1 MNTVII
7 GLGNLAKYNF
17 LSGLYLSQSMIITA
31 GNFVITPLIISRLG
45 NSTYVFWITA
55 NAFTSLLLLAN
66 WGFLNHFK
74 VVMTNIYTRTGLF
87 HLGIWKKAVIY
98 MNYSGL
104 VIGVILALTLRWV
117 PIRDENSEN
126 QFLLLALLGLLTSFL
141 ILLEHLF
148 IMKFQVFNLEARSTS
163 ITLIYR
169 ICEVFI
175 QILLLIIHPSIYLVF
190 AVSMI
195 GRTGSLITLAIRAPK
210 VDKQLYS
217 QEKHDTSIIR
227 TFQKSIGS
235 LFFVLS
241 NVVYANILTLIL
253 SMILSNS
260 IFTIFQISKMMAAP
274 ILMVGGSLATGSAQR
289 LLIKGVSNSSLYDK
303 LRFKELIFPLLI
315 LIGVALFLLLI
326 TPLVWLNFFAALSD
340 INQKLIC
347 LIALQYIFD
356 STIWLISRDFY
367 NLNRLFRIGFLN
379 LTLSIFAIIC
389 VPLAQNQFSIQS
401 IPLILVFFDVILL
414 FFVIQP
420 RGRKWLL
427 QSV

>member
-7 GLGNLAKYNF
+7 GLRNLAKYNF
-17 LSGLYLSQSMIITA
+17 LSGLYLSQSIIITA

-98 MNYSGL
+98 MNYSSL

-117 PIRDENSEN
+117 PIRNENSEN
-126 QFLLLALLGLLTSFL
+126 QFLLLLLLGLLTSFL

-169 ICEVFI
+169 ICEVFV

-190 AVSMI
+190 AVSLI
-195 GRTGSLITLAIRAPK
+195 GRTGSLMTIAIRAPT

-241 NVVYANILTLIL
+241 NVVYANILILIL
-253 SMILSNS
+253 SMILSTS
-260 IFTIFQISKMMAAP
+260 TFTIFQISKMIAAP

-326 TPLVWLNFFAALSD
+326 TPLVWLNFFPALSD

-356 STIWLISRDFY
+356 SFIWLISRDFY

-389 VPLAQNQFSIQS
+389 VSIAQNQFSIQS

>member
-1 MNTVII
+1 M
-7 GLGNLAKYNF
+7 
-17 LSGLYLSQSMIITA
+17 
-31 GNFVITPLIISRLG
+31 
-45 NSTYVFWITA
+45 
-55 NAFTSLLLLAN
+55 
-66 WGFLNHFK
+66 
-74 VVMTNIYTRTGLF
+74 
-87 HLGIWKKAVIY
+87 
-98 MNYSGL
+98 
-104 VIGVILALTLRWV
+104 
-117 PIRDENSEN
+117 
-126 QFLLLALLGLLTSFL
+126 
-141 ILLEHLF
+141 
-148 IMKFQVFNLEARSTS
+148 
-163 ITLIYR
+163 
-169 ICEVFI
+169 
-175 QILLLIIHPSIYLVF
+175 
-190 AVSMI
+190 
-195 GRTGSLITLAIRAPK
+195 TLAIRAPT

-241 NVVYANILTLIL
+241 NVVYANILILIL
-253 SMILSNS
+253 SMILSTS
-260 IFTIFQISKMMAAP
+260 TFTIFQISKMMAAP

-326 TPLVWLNFFAALSD
+326 TPLVWLNFFPALSD

-356 STIWLISRDFY
+356 SFIWLISRDVY

-389 VPLAQNQFSIQS
+389 VSIAQNQFSIQS

-420 RGRKWLL
+420 RGRNWLL

>member
-17 LSGLYLSQSMIITA
+17 LSGLYLSQSIIITA

-98 MNYSGL
+98 MNYSSL

-117 PIRDENSEN
+117 PIRNENSEN

-169 ICEVFI
+169 ICEVFV

-190 AVSMI
+190 AVSLI
-195 GRTGSLITLAIRAPK
+195 GRTGSLMTLAFRAPT

-241 NVVYANILTLIL
+241 NVVYANILILIL
-253 SMILSNS
+253 SMILSTS
-260 IFTIFQISKMMAAP
+260 TFTIFQISKMMAAP

-326 TPLVWLNFFAALSD
+326 TPLVWLNFFPALSD

-356 STIWLISRDFY
+356 SFIWLISRDFY

-389 VPLAQNQFSIQS
+389 VSIAQNQFSIQS